1 MSQLHPYRCRRPTR
15 PRLSSLWAPR
25 KKMKNVN
32 DIALFCIRLEFYDNI
47 EEQDA
52 LHGVEDVQLHPRC
65 SLQSREDQHD
75 RNRSVRELRVKS
87 EE

>member
-1 MSQLHPYRCRRPTR
+1 MMLTR
-15 PRLSSLWAPR
+15 HWEIGHSEKDEDL
-25 KKMKNVN
+25 KNVN
-32 DIALFCIRLEFYDNI
+32 DIVLFRIRLEFYDNI

-75 RNRSVRELRVKS
+75 RDHSVRELRVKS